1 MPLAHAAKGDGSSRR
16 ERHHEV
22 RRVTLVGAGVDLAL
36 GIGKL
41 AAGYVAQSQAL
52 IADGV
57 HSLSDLLTARS

>member
-1 MPLAHAAKGDGSSRR
+1 MKSAASRLLVPGSI
-16 ERHHEV
+16 
-22 RRVTLVGAGVDLAL
+22 LAL